1 MIKIIIIEDE
11 ILIAERLKKMIESIE
26 PEMKVIE
33 VIDSVKEAISY
44 LSDSIPDLI
53 FLDINLSDDY
63 CFKIFEEV
71 NVTCPVIFVTAY
83 SEYAIKAFEINSIDY
98 LLKPISIPSLKK
110 SIDKYKSL
118 TTFPNYTKMMID
130 MESRYRNRFL
140 VKLNNQ
146 LKSISIDN
154 IAYFFSEDKL
164 TFACLNDGK
173 KLPLDFSLKKI
184 EEEINPNNFFRI
196 NKKYLISLNSI
207 DEMYYVSKSKIKLQL
222 KPTVEKEIIFVAIEK
237 IGTFKVWLSR

>member
-33 VIDSVKEAISY
+33 VIDSVKDAISY

-83 SEYAIKAFEINSIDY
+83 SEYAIKAFEVNSIDY
-98 LLKPISIPSLKK
+98 LLKPISIPNLKK
-110 SIDKYKSL
+110 SIDKYKSI
-118 TTFPNYTKMMID
+118 TIFPNYTKMMID

-173 KLPLDFSLKKI
+173 KLPLDYSLKKI
-184 EEEINPNNFFRI
+184 EEEINPKEFFRV
-196 NKKYLISLNSI
+196 NKKFLISVSSI
-207 DEMYYVSKSKIKLQL
+207 QEMYYVSKLKLKIIL
-222 KPTVEKEIIFVAIEK
+222 KPNFGSENIFVAVEK
-237 IGTFKVWLSR
+237 VAEFKSWLSN

>member
-1 MIKIIIIEDE
+1 MIKVLIIEDE
-11 ILIAERLKKMIESIE
+11 ILIAKRLKKMIESIE
-26 PEMKVIE
+26 PEMNVIE
-33 VIDSVKEAISY
+33 VIDSVKNAITY
-44 LSDSIPDLI
+44 LSDNIPNLI

-63 CFKIFEEV
+63 CFKIFDEV

-98 LLKPISIPSLKK
+98 LLKPILIPNLKK

-118 TTFPNYTKMMID
+118 TTFPNYNKMMID
-130 MESRYRNRFL
+130 MESKYRNRFL

-146 LKSISIDN
+146 LKSISIDS

-184 EEEINPNNFFRI
+184 EEEINPKEFFRV
-196 NKKYLISLNSI
+196 NKKFLISVNSI
-207 DEMYYVSKSKIKLQL
+207 QEMYYVSKLKLKIIL
-222 KPTVEKEIIFVAIEK
+222 KPNFGSENIFVAVEK
-237 IGTFKVWLSR
+237 VGEFKSWLSN

>member
-1 MIKIIIIEDE
+1 MIKVIIIEDE

-33 VIDSVKEAISY
+33 VIDSVKEAISF

-83 SEYAIKAFEINSIDY
+83 SEYAIKAFEVNSIDY
-98 LLKPISIPSLKK
+98 LLKPISISSLKK

-118 TTFPNYTKMMID
+118 TTFPNYSKMMMD

-164 TFACLNDGK
+164 TFACLFDGK
-173 KLPLDFSLKKI
+173 KLPLEQSLKKI
-184 EEEINPNNFFRI
+184 EEEVNPIDFYRV
-196 NKKYLISLNSI
+196 NKKFLISLNAI
-207 DEMYYVSKSKIKLQL
+207 VEMYYVSKSKIKLTL
-222 KPTVEKEIIFVAIEK
+222 KPSFDGENIFVAIEK
-237 IGTFKVWLSR
+237 VGDFKSWLSK

>member
-1 MIKIIIIEDE
+1 MIKVIIIEDE

-33 VIDSVKEAISY
+33 VIDSVKEAISF

-71 NVTCPVIFVTAY
+71 NVTCPVIFVSAY
-83 SEYAIKAFEINSIDY
+83 SEYAIKAFEVNSIDY
-98 LLKPISIPSLKK
+98 LLKPISISNLKK

-118 TTFPNYTKMMID
+118 TTFPNYSKMMMD

-164 TFACLNDGK
+164 TFACLFDGK
-173 KLPLDFSLKKI
+173 KLPLEQSLKKI
-184 EEEINPNNFFRI
+184 EEEVNPIDFYRV
-196 NKKYLISLNSI
+196 NKKFLISLNAI
-207 DEMYYVSKSKIKLQL
+207 VEMYYVSKSKIKLTL
-222 KPTVEKEIIFVAIEK
+222 KPSFDGENIFVAIEK
-237 IGTFKVWLSR
+237 VGDFKSWLSK

>member
-1 MIKIIIIEDE
+1 MIKVLIIEDE
-11 ILIAERLKKMIESIE
+11 ILIAKRLKKMIESIE
-26 PEMKVIE
+26 PEMNVIE
-33 VIDSVKEAISY
+33 VIDSVKNAITY
-44 LSDSIPDLI
+44 LSDNIPNLI

-63 CFKIFEEV
+63 CFKIFDEV

-83 SEYAIKAFEINSIDY
+83 SEYAIKAFEVNSIDY
-98 LLKPISIPSLKK
+98 LLKPISIPNLKK
-110 SIDKYKSL
+110 SIDKYKCL

>member
-1 MIKIIIIEDE
+1 MIKVIIIEDE

-44 LSDSIPDLI
+44 LSESIPDLI

>member
-1 MIKIIIIEDE
+1 MIKVIIIEDE

-33 VIDSVKEAISY
+33 VIDSVKDAISY

-83 SEYAIKAFEINSIDY
+83 SEYAIKAFEVNSIDY
-98 LLKPISIPSLKK
+98 LLKPISIPNLKK

-173 KLPLDFSLKKI
+173 KLPLDYSLKKI
-184 EEEINPNNFFRI
+184 EEEINPKEFFRV
-196 NKKYLISLNSI
+196 NKKFLISVNSI
-207 DEMYYVSKSKIKLQL
+207 QEMYYVSKLKLKIILN
-222 KPTVEKEIIFVAIEK
+222 PNFGSENIFVAVEK
-237 IGTFKVWLSR
+237 VGEFKSWLSN

>member
-1 MIKIIIIEDE
+1 MIKVLIIEDE
-11 ILIAERLKKMIESIE
+11 ILIAKRLKKMIESLE
-26 PEMKVIE
+26 PEMNVIE
-33 VIDSVKEAISY
+33 VIDSVKNAITY
-44 LSDSIPDLI
+44 LSDNIPNLI

-63 CFKIFEEV
+63 CFKIFDEV

-98 LLKPISIPSLKK
+98 LLKPILIPNLKK

-118 TTFPNYTKMMID
+118 TTFPNYNKMMID
-130 MESRYRNRFL
+130 MESKYRNRFL

-146 LKSISIDN
+146 LKSISIDS

-184 EEEINPNNFFRI
+184 EEEINPKEFFRV
-196 NKKYLISLNSI
+196 NKKFLISVNSI
-207 DEMYYVSKSKIKLQL
+207 QEMYYVSKLKLKIIL
-222 KPTVEKEIIFVAIEK
+222 KPNFGSENIFVAVEK
-237 IGTFKVWLSR
+237 VGEFKSWLSN

>member
-1 MIKIIIIEDE
+1 MIKVIIIEDE

-26 PEMKVIE
+26 PEMNVVE
-33 VIDSVKEAISY
+33 MIDSVKEAISC
-44 LSDSIPDLI
+44 LSESIPDLI

-63 CFKIFEEV
+63 CFKIFEQV

-98 LLKPISIPSLKK
+98 LLKPISIPNLKK

-164 TFACLNDGK
+164 TFACLFDGK
-173 KLPLDFSLKKI
+173 KLPLEQSLKKI
-184 EEEINPNNFFRI
+184 EEEVNPIDFYRV
-196 NKKYLISLNSI
+196 NKKFLISLNAI
-207 DEMYYVSKSKIKLQL
+207 VEMYYVSKSKIKLTL
-222 KPTVEKEIIFVAIEK
+222 NPSFDGENIFVAIEK
-237 IGTFKVWLSR
+237 VGDFKSWLSK

>member
-1 MIKIIIIEDE
+1 MIKVIIIEDE

-26 PEMKVIE
+26 PEMNVVE

-98 LLKPISIPSLKK
+98 LLKPISIPNLKK

-118 TTFPNYTKMMID
+118 KTFPNYSKMLD

-164 TFACLNDGK
+164 TFAYLNDGR

-184 EEEINPNNFFRI
+184 EEEINPKEFFRV
-196 NKKYLISLNSI
+196 NKKFLISVNSI
-207 DEMYYVSKSKIKLQL
+207 QEMYYVSKLKLKLIL
-222 KPTVEKEIIFVAIEK
+222 KPNFGRENIFVAVEK
-237 IGTFKVWLSR
+237 VGEFKFWLSK

>member
-1 MIKIIIIEDE
+1 MIKVIIIEDE

-71 NVTCPVIFVTAY
+71 NVTCPIIFVTAY

-98 LLKPISIPSLKK
+98 LLKPISIPNLKK

-173 KLPLDFSLKKI
+173 KLPLDYSLKKI

>member
-1 MIKIIIIEDE
+1 MIKVIIIEDE

-33 VIDSVKEAISY
+33 VIDSVKEAISF

-83 SEYAIKAFEINSIDY
+83 SEYAIKAFEVNSIDY
-98 LLKPISIPSLKK
+98 LLKPISISNLKK

-118 TTFPNYTKMMID
+118 TTFPNYSKMMMD

-164 TFACLNDGK
+164 TFACLFDGK
-173 KLPLDFSLKKI
+173 KLPLEQSLKKI
-184 EEEINPNNFFRI
+184 EEEVNPIDFYRV
-196 NKKYLISLNSI
+196 NKKFLISLNAI
-207 DEMYYVSKSKIKLQL
+207 VEMYYVSKSKIKLTL
-222 KPTVEKEIIFVAIEK
+222 KPSFDGENIFVAIEK
-237 IGTFKVWLSR
+237 VGDFKSWLSK

>member
-1 MIKIIIIEDE
+1 MIKVIIIEDE

-33 VIDSVKEAISY
+33 MIDSVKEAISY

-71 NVTCPVIFVTAY
+71 NVTCSVIFVTAY
-83 SEYAIKAFEINSIDY
+83 SEYAIKAFEVNSIDY
-98 LLKPISIPSLKK
+98 LLKPISTSNLKK

-118 TTFPNYTKMMID
+118 KTNPNYTKMMID

-146 LKSISIDN
+146 LKSISIDS

-164 TFACLNDGK
+164 TFACLNEGK
-173 KLPLDFSLKKI
+173 KFPLDISLKKI
-184 EEEINPNNFFRI
+184 EEEINPNDFFRI
-196 NKKYLISLNSI
+196 NKKFLISVNSI
-207 DEMYYVSKSKIKLQL
+207 QEMYYVSKLKLKIIL
-222 KPTVEKEIIFVAIEK
+222 KPNFGSENIFVAVEK
-237 IGTFKVWLSR
+237 VGEFKSWLSN

>member
-1 MIKIIIIEDE
+1 MIKVLIIEDE
-11 ILIAERLKKMIESIE
+11 ILIAKRLKKMIESIE
-26 PEMKVIE
+26 PEMNVIE
-33 VIDSVKEAISY
+33 VIDSVKNAITY
-44 LSDSIPDLI
+44 LSDNIPNLI

-63 CFKIFEEV
+63 CFKIFDEV

-98 LLKPISIPSLKK
+98 LLKPISIPNLKK

-118 TTFPNYTKMMID
+118 TTFPNYNKMMID
-130 MESRYRNRFL
+130 MESKYRNRFL

-146 LKSISIDN
+146 LKSISIDS

-184 EEEINPNNFFRI
+184 EEEINPKEFFRV
-196 NKKYLISLNSI
+196 NKKFLISVNSI
-207 DEMYYVSKSKIKLQL
+207 QEMYYVSKLKLKIIL
-222 KPTVEKEIIFVAIEK
+222 KPNFGSENIFVAVEK
-237 IGTFKVWLSR
+237 VGEFKSWLSN

>member
-1 MIKIIIIEDE
+1 
-11 ILIAERLKKMIESIE
+11 MIESIE

-33 VIDSVKEAISY
+33 VIDSVKDAISY

-83 SEYAIKAFEINSIDY
+83 SEYAIKAFEVNSIDY
-98 LLKPISIPSLKK
+98 LLKPISIPNLKK
-110 SIDKYKSL
+110 SIDKYKSI
-118 TTFPNYTKMMID
+118 TIFPNYTKMMID

-164 TFACLNDGK
+164 TFACLVDGK

-184 EEEINPNNFFRI
+184 EEEIDPKEFFRV
-196 NKKYLISLNSI
+196 NKKFLISVSSI
-207 DEMYYVSKSKIKLQL
+207 QEMYYVSKLKLKIIL
-222 KPTVEKEIIFVAIEK
+222 KPNFGSENIFVAVEK
-237 IGTFKVWLSR
+237 VGEFKSWLSN

>member
-1 MIKIIIIEDE
+1 MIKVIIIEDE

-98 LLKPISIPSLKK
+98 LLKPISIPNLKK

-173 KLPLDFSLKKI
+173 KLPLDYSLKKI

>member
-1 MIKIIIIEDE
+1 MIKVLIIEDE
-11 ILIAERLKKMIESIE
+11 ILIAKRLKKMIESIE
-26 PEMKVIE
+26 PEMNVIE
-33 VIDSVKEAISY
+33 VIDSVKNAITY
-44 LSDSIPDLI
+44 LSDNIPNLI

-63 CFKIFEEV
+63 CFKIFDEV

-98 LLKPISIPSLKK
+98 LLKPISIPNLKK

-118 TTFPNYTKMMID
+118 TTFPNYNKMMID
-130 MESRYRNRFL
+130 MESKYRNRFL

-146 LKSISIDN
+146 LKSISIDS

-184 EEEINPNNFFRI
+184 EEEINPKEFFRV
-196 NKKYLISLNSI
+196 NKKFLISANSI
-207 DEMYYVSKSKIKLQL
+207 QEMYYVSKLKLKIIL
-222 KPTVEKEIIFVAIEK
+222 KPNFGSENIFVAVEK
-237 IGTFKVWLSR
+237 VGEFKSWLSN

>member
-44 LSDSIPDLI
+44 LSESIPDLI

>member
-1 MIKIIIIEDE
+1 MIKVIIIEDE

-26 PEMKVIE
+26 PEMNVVE
-33 VIDSVKEAISY
+33 MIDSVKEAISC
-44 LSDSIPDLI
+44 LSKSIPDLI

-98 LLKPISIPSLKK
+98 LLKPISIPNLKK

-118 TTFPNYTKMMID
+118 TTFPNYAKMMID
-130 MESRYRNRFL
+130 MESKYRNRFL

-146 LKSISIDN
+146 LKSVSIDN

-184 EEEINPNNFFRI
+184 EEEINPKEYFRV
-196 NKKYLISLNSI
+196 NKKFLISVNSI
-207 DEMYYVSKSKIKLQL
+207 QEMYYVSKLKLKIIL
-222 KPTVEKEIIFVAIEK
+222 KPNFGSENIFVAVEK
-237 IGTFKVWLSR
+237 VGEFKSWLSN

>member
-1 MIKIIIIEDE
+1 MIKVIIIEDE

-33 VIDSVKEAISY
+33 VIDSVKEAISF

-83 SEYAIKAFEINSIDY
+83 SEYAIKAFEVNSIDY
-98 LLKPISIPSLKK
+98 LLKPISISNLKK

-118 TTFPNYTKMMID
+118 TTFPNYSKMMMD

-164 TFACLNDGK
+164 TFACLFDGK
-173 KLPLDFSLKKI
+173 KLPLEQSLKKI
-184 EEEINPNNFFRI
+184 EEEVNPIDFYRV
-196 NKKYLISLNSI
+196 NKKFLISLNAI
-207 DEMYYVSKSKIKLQL
+207 VEMYYVSKSKIKLTL
-222 KPTVEKEIIFVAIEK
+222 NPSFDGENIFVAIEK
-237 IGTFKVWLSR
+237 VGDFKSWLSK

>member
-1 MIKIIIIEDE
+1 MIKVIIIEDE

-33 VIDSVKEAISY
+33 VIDSVKEAISC
-44 LSDSIPDLI
+44 LSESIPDLI

>member
-1 MIKIIIIEDE
+1 MIKVIIIEDE
-11 ILIAERLKKMIESIE
+11 ILIAERLKKMIEAIE

-33 VIDSVKEAISY
+33 MIDSVKEAISY

-83 SEYAIKAFEINSIDY
+83 SEYAIKAFEVNSIDY
-98 LLKPISIPSLKK
+98 LLKPISIPNLKK
-110 SIDKYKSL
+110 SIDKYKCL

>member
-1 MIKIIIIEDE
+1 MIKVLIIEDE
-11 ILIAERLKKMIESIE
+11 ILIAKRLKKMIESIE
-26 PEMKVIE
+26 PEMNVIE
-33 VIDSVKEAISY
+33 VIDSVKNAITY
-44 LSDSIPDLI
+44 LSDNIPNLI

-63 CFKIFEEV
+63 CFKIFDEV

-98 LLKPISIPSLKK
+98 LLKPISIPNLKK

-130 MESRYRNRFL
+130 MEARYRNRFL

-146 LKSISIDN
+146 LKSISIDS

>member
-1 MIKIIIIEDE
+1 MIKVIIIEDE
-11 ILIAERLKKMIESIE
+11 VLIAERLKKMIESIE
-26 PEMKVIE
+26 LEMKVIE

-98 LLKPISIPSLKK
+98 LLKPISIPNLKK

-118 TTFPNYTKMMID
+118 TTFPNYTKMIID

-164 TFACLNDGK
+164 TFACLVDGK

-184 EEEINPNNFFRI
+184 EEEIDPKEFFRV
-196 NKKYLISLNSI
+196 NKKFLISINSI
-207 DEMYYVSKSKIKLQL
+207 HEMYYVSKLKVKLIL
-222 KPTVEKEIIFVAIEK
+222 KPNFGNENIFVAVEK
-237 IGTFKVWLSR
+237 VGEFKSWLSN

>member
-1 MIKIIIIEDE
+1 MIKVIIIEDE

-26 PEMKVIE
+26 PEMNVVE
-33 VIDSVKEAISY
+33 MIDSVKEAISC
-44 LSDSIPDLI
+44 LSESIPDLI

>member
-1 MIKIIIIEDE
+1 MIKVIIIEDE

-33 VIDSVKEAISY
+33 VIDSVKEAISF

-71 NVTCPVIFVTAY
+71 NVTCPVIFVSAY
-83 SEYAIKAFEINSIDY
+83 SEYAIKAFEVNSIDY
-98 LLKPISIPSLKK
+98 LLKPISISNLKK

-118 TTFPNYTKMMID
+118 TTFPNYTKMMMD

-164 TFACLNDGK
+164 TFACLFDGK
-173 KLPLDFSLKKI
+173 KLPLEQSLKKI
-184 EEEINPNNFFRI
+184 EEEVNPIDFYRV
-196 NKKYLISLNSI
+196 NKKFLISLNAI
-207 DEMYYVSKSKIKLQL
+207 VEMYYVSKSKIKLTL
-222 KPTVEKEIIFVAIEK
+222 KPSFDGENIFVAIEK
-237 IGTFKVWLSR
+237 VGDFKSWLSK

>member
-83 SEYAIKAFEINSIDY
+83 SEYAIKAFEVNSIDY
-98 LLKPISIPSLKK
+98 LLKPISIPNLKK